1 MKLRL
6 LGAAAMALGLL
17 SVPAMAQ
24 QAPVAPP
31 NVDDSASSGTAP
43 STTGMDT
50 GTTGSIGNWAS
61 EDERSMYEDD
71 REMWSNF
78 FTDDSMTT
86 AKEEAEIRAAFS
98 AMGADDQASI
108 KAACDRVDQQRGSYG
123 SVTQGLCSQIGAM

>member
-1 MKLRL
+1 
-6 LGAAAMALGLL
+6 
-17 SVPAMAQ
+17 
-24 QAPVAPP
+24 
-31 NVDDSASSGTAP
+31 
-43 STTGMDT
+43 MDT

>member
-6 LGAAAMALGLL
+6 LSAAAMALSLL

-24 QAPVAPP
+24 QSPVVQP
-31 NVDDSASSGTAP
+31 NVDDSAASGSSP
-43 STTGMDT
+43 SGNATDT

-61 EDERSMYEDD
+61 DDERSMYEDN
-71 REMWSNF
+71 REMWSSF

-86 AKEEAEIRAAFS
+86 AREEADIRAAFS